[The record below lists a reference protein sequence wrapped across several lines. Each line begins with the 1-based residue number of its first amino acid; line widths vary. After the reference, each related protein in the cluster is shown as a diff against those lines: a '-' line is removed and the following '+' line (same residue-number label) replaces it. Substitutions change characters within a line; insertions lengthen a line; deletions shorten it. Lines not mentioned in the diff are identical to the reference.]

1 MYLAAFPQR
10 GEYEKMRANLDALG
24 LSYRIVTPEP
34 AYSLVGCPALVI
46 DQETRSRRASSSP
59 DDLVCSGWIDYRHIA
74 IDVPEKLPP
83 RFPEDLFGTASIMVL
98 APCIADQT
106 KVRLIAHLSGDLT
119 EVFPYLNAEMK
130 DAIYNHDGPTL
141 TFMEG
146 YRMIT
151 LYPRRIA
158 VAKADDLVDGWRVL
172 ESIRCH
178 VNEVFARRS
187 SIEPLYAMRKKPPA
201 IEIYKRLPGTNCRR
215 CGQNTCMAFALSLH
229 NGQVSPFLCRP
240 VFEEDYAHLKDDFR
254 EIVARLGFTADGFS
268 SEQP

>member
-24 LSYRIVTPEP
+24 LSYRILTPEP
-34 AYSLVGCPALVI
+34 AYSRVGCPALVI

-59 DDLVCSGWIDYRHIA
+59 DNWVYSGWIDYRPA
-74 IDVPEKLPP
+74 ATDVPEELPP
-83 RFPEDLFGTASIMVL
+83 RFSEDLFGTASIMVL

-119 EVFPYLNAEMK
+119 EAFPYLNAEMK
-130 DAIYNHDGPTL
+130 DAIYNHDGQTL
-141 TFMEG
+141 TFMGG

-172 ESIRCH
+172 ESIRCR

-187 SIEPLYAMRKKPPA
+187 SIEPLYAMKKKPPA

-215 CGQNTCMAFALSLH
+215 CGQQTCMAFALSLWSG
-229 NGQVSPFLCRP
+229 NSGPALCKP
-240 VFEEDYAHLKDDFR
+240 VFEGEYVHLRIGFL
-254 EIVARLGFTADGFS
+254 EICARLGFTADTGFY
-268 SEQP
+268 E